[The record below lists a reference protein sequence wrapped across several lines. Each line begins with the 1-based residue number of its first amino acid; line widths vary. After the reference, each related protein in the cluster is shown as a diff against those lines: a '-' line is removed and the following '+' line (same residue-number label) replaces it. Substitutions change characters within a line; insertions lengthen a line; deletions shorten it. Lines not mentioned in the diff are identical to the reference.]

1 MNAETTAWCDQYI
14 GDNASPC
21 CMPVSRICPS
31 LGLAGCSSLSAA
43 MTTSCSCLCVSGQLV
58 SFVALTAAGPGCTDK
73 GAASDTYQMAFAF
86 GFAPDIITAG
96 TCYFKRLV
104 AKDFVITST
113 SVIPQPTE
121 DPDLLPAEASS
132 PEQQSYIAKEL
143 SWQLDAMA
151 WFCLVHLTCIYL
163 ASKFL
168 HTVPCG
174 LLDIAE

>member
-1 MNAETTAWCDQYI
+1 MHAF
-14 GDNASPC
+14 AS
-21 CMPVSRICPS
+21 VVNW
-31 LGLAGCSSLSAA
+31 L
-43 MTTSCSCLCVSGQLV
+43 

-73 GAASDTYQMAFAF
+73 GAASDTYQTAFAF
-86 GFAPDIITAG
+86 GFAPDIITVG

-104 AKDFVITST
+104 AKGFTMTNT

-121 DPDLLPAEASS
+121 DPDLLPAKASS

-151 WFCLVHLTCIYL
+151 WFCLVHLTCICL

-174 LLDIAE
+174 LLDIAEYVCDRTLELELVRDLELECLQALEWQLHRAEGHGLS